1 MKSPTGSLQLLD
13 GGTLDLGLVR
23 DSTLNTSNDFQMFS
37 ETFKDS
43 PSAVARHCASARPS
57 PRGHRAGGRGG
68 GVVAGTDR
76 LRPCGVKT
84 RLGKPCRGVAIRGSS
99 RCWMHGGSA
108 PQVRRKAAQNVV
120 EATAVERARRYGTPR
135 KTTAPDALQ
144 KELERTQGRVDG
156 VGEQVAEKPDDP
168 GLLSVYQS
176 ERARLARLS
185 HQIISSRPDERR
197 TVLAERSIDSLE
209 VAMTGILRE
218 LGSGPESSYVRGVV
232 ARHLREAITSAG
244 ESTTDVDADP
254 SDDRPRNIHPLP
266 VAF

>member
-1 MKSPTGSLQLLD
+1 
-13 GGTLDLGLVR
+13 
-23 DSTLNTSNDFQMFS
+23 
-37 ETFKDS
+37 
-43 PSAVARHCASARPS
+43 
-57 PRGHRAGGRGG
+57 
-68 GVVAGTDR
+68 VAGTDR

-135 KTTAPDALQ
+135 KTTAPTRFRRNWSGHRGASMGWAS
-144 KELERTQGRVDG
+144 RSRRNPTTPACCPSG
-156 VGEQVAEKPDDP
+156 
-168 GLLSVYQS
+168 QS
-176 ERARLARLS
+176 EKARLARLS
-185 HQIISSRPDERR
+185 RQIISSRPDERR

-254 SDDRPRNIHPLP
+254 RDDRPSNIHPLP